1 MYRINY
7 VLICILYTFWL
18 QINKLLTINEGT
30 LYFYVAVSIQ
40 VITVENRGLYVH
52 NADMVVGF

>member
-1 MYRINY
+1 MKAHYI
-7 VLICILYTFWL
+7 
-18 QINKLLTINEGT
+18 
-30 LYFYVAVSIQ
+30 SIQ

>member
-40 VITVENRGLYVH
+40 VITVENRRLYVH